1 MDPVQTYLA
10 FARSYEIGNFS
21 AVAREL
27 GTSQS
32 AVSKQIAMLEKSLGV
47 QLFARTTRR
56 LSPTHEGRRLYE
68 SVRPMLDA
76 AESLRAATGLQA
88 RAAGELHVTMPIAYG
103 RRVICPLIP
112 AFLAQHPLVQLD
124 IRLTDQATD
133 LVEEG
138 SELAIRIG
146 ALAPS
151 TLVARSLGA
160 IEMTI
165 VATPEYLSVHPA
177 PDVPTDLSEHSCI
190 LYTKGGHWSRWEF
203 ESESGRHA
211 VDVDGPVR
219 ISDPEAVL
227 ELVRA
232 NMGLAL
238 LPSWITD
245 GAIRDGSLR
254 RLLPDYEPLPLPV
267 NVVYPQTRFL
277 PARARA
283 FIDFLVES
291 L

>member
-10 FARSYEIGNFS
+10 FARSFEVGNFS

-56 LSPTHEGRRLYE
+56 LTPTHEGRRLYE

-76 AESLRAATGLQA
+76 AESLRAVTGLQA
-88 RAAGELHVTMPIAYG
+88 RATGELRVSMPIAYG

-124 IRLTDQATD
+124 VRLTDQVTD

-138 SELAIRIG
+138 SELGIRIG
-146 ALAPS
+146 ALTPS
-151 TLVARSLGA
+151 TLVARSLGV
-160 IEMTI
+160 IEMVV
-165 VATPEYLSVHPA
+165 VATPVYLESHAP
-177 PDVPTDLSEHSCI
+177 PDVPTDLTEHRCV

-227 ELVRA
+227 ELVHA
-232 NMGLAL
+232 HLGVGL

-245 GAIRDGSLR
+245 DGVRSGSLR
-254 RLLPDYEPLPLPV
+254 RLLPDYEPLPLQV

-283 FIDFLVES
+283 FIDFLVEA